1 MFQQP
6 FSGLIYVL
14 QFEPADWS
22 NSSKMGAQQRHGR
35 IEVIFGLLLLI
46 LKTHLSRPS
55 TLMKKSF
62 TRLYTVMT
70 SCFTLFSAA
79 CLRLTHPP
87 QQHFKK
93 TWSTTHQLRTRH
105 QSAAQAFGGWRKLL
119 TCEASYQVKVSKCF
133 QRHWKKKARSSRT
146 KRRRIMLSPQFS
158 SSPGSFHHSPTQ
170 FSSAT
175 EPFPTPAIE
184 KTTWIHTL
192 VDTKRLF
199 DPLFLLIDC
208 SIIILQVRMEGPAAL
223 IGTGRINAGKGSCV
237 VAAIHESITASQSM
251 AQAIPRERAWYDLH
265 L

>member
-133 QRHWKKKARSSRT
+133 QRHWKKRQEVQEQNVAESCCPPN
-146 KRRRIMLSPQFS
+146 SPLHRVHF
-158 SSPGSFHHSPTQ
+158 T
-170 FSSAT
+170 
-175 EPFPTPAIE
+175 
-184 KTTWIHTL
+184 
-192 VDTKRLF
+192 
-199 DPLFLLIDC
+199 
-208 SIIILQVRMEGPAAL
+208 
-223 IGTGRINAGKGSCV
+223 
-237 VAAIHESITASQSM
+237 
-251 AQAIPRERAWYDLH
+251 IPRLNLVLQPNRFRLLPLKKPH
-265 L
+265 GFTL